1 MTRPEESLTTHLVGG
16 AVRDQLLG
24 LDVKDRDWVVTGA
37 TPSEMVALGFEQVGR
52 DFPVFLH
59 PSTKEEYALA
69 RRERKNHPG
78 YRGFTTDH
86 SPSVTLEEDL
96 SRRDLTINAMAR
108 NHQGQL
114 IDPFSGEQDIEARL
128 LRHVSPA
135 FVEDPVRILRV
146 ARFAARFA
154 DLGFTVAPETL
165 LLMKSMVQQGE
176 VDALVAERV
185 WQETH
190 QALNEDQPARFIE
203 ILRECGALARIY
215 PEIDALFG
223 VPQPERYHPEV
234 DTGLHTLMVVEKA
247 ARLSPDPLVRFGAL
261 LHDLGKALT
270 PKERLP
276 SHHGHEE
283 AGVVPIRTLCERLR
297 TPREYKEFA
306 VLVSRFHLHL
316 HRFSKLKP
324 KTVLR
329 LLVGLNAFRQP
340 ERLQRFITVCWADTR
355 GRGGTEEQSYLP
367 GRRLEECF
375 QAASGVSV
383 EDLAADGVGG
393 AKIGKAL
400 ERRRIE
406 AITEV
411 LKQSTE
417 SG

>member
-1 MTRPEESLTTHLVGG
+1 MAHPEASLTTHLVGG

-24 LDVKDRDWVVTGA
+24 LEVKDRDWVVTGA
-37 TPSEMVALGFEQVGR
+37 TPSQMVALGFEQVGK

-69 RRERKNHPG
+69 RRERKSAPG
-78 YRGFTTDH
+78 YRGFDTDH
-86 SPSVTLEEDL
+86 SPNVTLEEDL

-108 NHQGQL
+108 NDQGAL
-114 IDPFSGEQDIEARL
+114 IDPYSGQQDIKARR

-135 FVEDPVRILRV
+135 FVEDPVRIIRV
-146 ARFAARFA
+146 ARFAARLA
-154 DLGFTVAPETL
+154 HLGFTVAPETMV
-165 LLMKSMVQQGE
+165 LMREMVERGE

-190 QALNEDQPARFIE
+190 QALSEGHPARFIE
-203 ILRECGALARIY
+203 ILRECGALARLF

-223 VPQPERYHPEV
+223 VPQPERYHPEI

-247 ARLSPDPLVRFGAL
+247 SRLSPDPLIRFGAL
-261 LHDLGKALT
+261 VHDLGKALT

-283 AGVVPIRTLCERLR
+283 AGVAPIRTLCERLR

-316 HRFSKLKP
+316 HRFSELRP
-324 KTVLR
+324 STVLK

-340 ERLQRFITVCWADTR
+340 ERLKRFITVCRADTH
-355 GRGGTEEQSYLP
+355 GRGGAEELPYLP
-367 GRRLEECF
+367 GLQLEACF
-375 QAASGVSV
+375 EAAAGVRV
-383 EDLAADGVGG
+383 DDLAALNTGG
-393 AKIGKAL
+393 SKIGKLL
-400 ERRRIE
+400 EQRRI
-406 AITEV
+406 AMISEV
-411 LKQSTE
+411 LKRSRE
-417 SG
+417 SS